1 MMEPEV
7 KAPTHIACLLNGA
20 RREIEWG
27 TTIAVLLGQLGLAPA
42 QVVIEHNGEALARE
56 RFDMELHDGDR
67 LEIAQM
73 VGGG

>member
-1 MMEPEV
+1 MTEPDV
-7 KAPTHIACLLNGA
+7 KTHAGIACLINGA
-20 RREIEWG
+20 RREMEPG
-27 TTIAVLLGQLGLAPA
+27 TTIAVLLAQLGLSPP

-56 RFDMELHDGDR
+56 KFGIELRDGDR